1 MRLQIQ
7 NQQAASLHRLLL
19 QNKKI
24 PDKPLGKFPFF
35 LLVVIFMAACVGFA
49 HKTFIESDKNGDLKL
64 AEWRKEKLTKELN
77 DLDDAQQ
84 YVLRAKVTGLYPCF
98 SCTNKKK
105 IKLNAGEVFKYGFT
119 TKNEAGR
126 YRRSLESKKLI
137 YFVQYE
143 GSITDCMKEERKK
156 IYYYALL
163 PENIIRA
170 IPLIRP
176 PGNKQDN

>member
-1 MRLQIQ
+1 MRLQIH
-7 NQQAASLHRLLL
+7 NRQAASLNRLLL
-19 QNKKI
+19 HKEKL
-24 PDKPLGKFPFF
+24 PEKPSGKLPF
-35 LLVVIFMAACVGFA
+35 LLLAVILVVACVGFA
-49 HKTFIESDKNGDLKL
+49 HKTFIESDSNGQPKL
-64 AEWRKEKLTKELN
+64 AEWRKEKLNRELN

-98 SCTNKKK
+98 SCIDKKK
-105 IKLNAGEVFKYGFT
+105 IKLNAGEVYKYGFT

-143 GSITDCMKEERKK
+143 GSITDCMKEERRK
-156 IYYYALL
+156 IYYYAVL
-163 PENIIRA
+163 PENIIRVV
-170 IPLIRP
+170 PLIRP